1 MLFLTQILGLVV
13 PDPLMDCVPGDVFIS
28 QNLGIWKIIFIDIM
42 SQSVPHCLFLS
53 EPAEAAPPVAYLYC
67 WYCQS
72 GFWEPKTLVLEGL
85 EVVQSCGQNTAVRS
99 VFWYTYISFSVF
111 ACSSSEMWT
120 SFPLCQIRIPF
131 ALLQSLYLHVWQK
144 TNSYKNVNNPKTSVP
159 GMFAL

>member
-1 MLFLTQILGLVV
+1 MF
-13 PDPLMDCVPGDVFIS
+13 
-28 QNLGIWKIIFIDIM
+28 QN
-42 SQSVPHCLFLS
+42 VPHCPFLS
-53 EPAEAAPPVAYLYC
+53 EPAEATPPVTYLYH

-85 EVVQSCGQNTAVRS
+85 EVVQRSGQNAAVGS

-111 ACSSSEMWT
+111 ACTSSEMWT
-120 SFPLCQIRIPF
+120 SLPLCQIKIPF

-144 TNSYKNVNNPKTSVP
+144 TNSYKSVNNSKTSVP

>member
-1 MLFLTQILGLVV
+1 MF
-13 PDPLMDCVPGDVFIS
+13 
-28 QNLGIWKIIFIDIM
+28 
-42 SQSVPHCLFLS
+42 QSVPHCPFLS
-53 EPAEAAPPVAYLYC
+53 EPAEAAPPVAYLYH

-85 EVVQSCGQNTAVRS
+85 EVVQRSGQNAAVGR

-111 ACSSSEMWT
+111 ACTSSEMWT
-120 SFPLCQIRIPF
+120 SLPLCQIKIPF

-144 TNSYKNVNNPKTSVP
+144 TNSYKSVNNPKTSVP